1 MSPSDESLASPEEA
15 YITHPWRRLRCRG
28 HPSVRAGGISPQL
41 ASLGGRRGAGSGPRT
56 LSLSLRNLPRSQL
69 QRIRLGTGNEPWSR
83 DTHSWGR
90 RRLLRLG
97 ASSLPLSVFL
107 QSPAGRLVLWHAAV
121 MTASPSPR
129 SAQASRAGP
138 DPAEYGLHVGGP
150 LWSQGTGTRSS
161 CPALGGERK
170 GPFRTPESESGA
182 RPLQGPFRK

>member
-1 MSPSDESLASPEEA
+1 MALARSWLHWGAAAVQAQARGPSLCLCGIFHVASCNVYASGQGTSP
-15 YITHPWRRLRCRG
+15 G
-28 HPSVRAGGISPQL
+28 
-41 ASLGGRRGAGSGPRT
+41 
-56 LSLSLRNLPRSQL
+56 
-69 QRIRLGTGNEPWSR
+69 

-138 DPAEYGLHVGGP
+138 DPAEYGLRVGGP